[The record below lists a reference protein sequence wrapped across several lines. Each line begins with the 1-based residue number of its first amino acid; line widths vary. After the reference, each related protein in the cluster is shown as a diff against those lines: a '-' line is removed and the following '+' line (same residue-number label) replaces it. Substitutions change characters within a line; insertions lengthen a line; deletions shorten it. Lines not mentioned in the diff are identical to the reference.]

1 MSEMS
6 YHWRLSPRNPGV
18 HIRYLMLVVVT
29 VMLFLVSCRPG
40 NVIGSAEGWT
50 PVTVN
55 PTTGTLY
62 LASRA
67 GEVLALDT
75 DSGDL
80 IWRYSPPE
88 EEQLG
93 GVFGTPAIDAEK
105 LYVAGSVGDGD
116 KGRLVALKLDRVSS
130 TRIEFNRGEWAV
142 DIQLGPFVGGP
153 TVYGETVLIGS
164 EDGRLYA
171 FDTANGEEIGYFETE
186 GLKQGKDKDK
196 RVWSTP
202 IVVDSVA
209 YFGGMDDFFYAVE
222 LSETLVDGRRQ
233 LDMVLQW
240 KYKTGGVVLGQ
251 PLAIEG
257 LIVFGSFDR
266 KVYGFDIGNISKG
279 TGQERLRWSFD
290 SENWFWASPV
300 SDGKNIYIA
309 DMDGKVF
316 ALPIDRRQG
325 ESAKWVQ
332 DLGGAVAATPVISGG
347 KLVVANMDGLISRL
361 DLSTGSVEKVPI
373 SLDKEVRA
381 PLAGEHNLVDNKVFV
396 GDRESRI
403 WSINVRAWQ
412 NNLLFDAGD

>member
-1 MSEMS
+1 MGEMS
-6 YHWRLSPRNPGV
+6 YQSYRPLKIPG
-18 HIRYLMLVVVT
+18 IQTRYLVLVA
-29 VMLFLVSCRPG
+29 VMIALFLVSCTPG

-50 PVTVN
+50 PVTVDSS
-55 PTTGTLY
+55 TDTLY
-62 LASRA
+62 SANRD
-67 GEVLALDT
+67 GEVIALDT
-75 DSGDL
+75 YSGDL

-93 GVFGTPAIDAEK
+93 GVFGTPAIGPDK

-142 DIQLGPFVGGP
+142 DIQLGPFVGAP

-171 FDTANGEEIGYFETE
+171 FDTANGEEIGYFDTE

-202 IVVDSVA
+202 IVVDGIA

-233 LDMVLQW
+233 LDMVLRW

-251 PLAIEG
+251 PLAIGG

-266 KVYGFDIGNISKG
+266 KVYAFEIGDISNG
-279 TGQERLRWSFD
+279 TGEERLRWSFS

-300 SDGKNIYIA
+300 SDGKNIYTA
-309 DMDGKVF
+309 DMDGKIF

-325 ESAKWVQ
+325 ENAKWIQ

-347 KLVVANMDGLISRL
+347 KLVVATMDGLISRL
-361 DLSTGSVEKVPI
+361 GLSTGSVEKVPI
-373 SLDKEVRA
+373 ALDKEVRA
-381 PLAGEHNLVDNKVFV
+381 PLAVEQNLDDNKVFV

>member
-1 MSEMS
+1 MTDSDYSLRKLVRIHRVKM
-6 YHWRLSPRNPGV
+6 RC
-18 HIRYLMLVVVT
+18 LMLVV
-29 VMLFLVSCRPG
+29 MAIGLVLMSCRPG

-50 PVTVN
+50 PVIVDAPN
-55 PTTGTLY
+55 SKLY

-67 GEVLALDT
+67 GEVLALNT

-93 GVFGTPAIDAEK
+93 GVFGTPGMDAEK

-116 KGRLVALKLDRVSS
+116 KGRLIALNLDRGSG
-130 TRIEFNRGEWAV
+130 TRVEFNRGEWAV

-153 TVYGETVLIGS
+153 TVFGQTVLIGS

-171 FDTANGEEIGYFETE
+171 FDTGNGEEIGYFETE

-196 RVWSTP
+196 RIWSTP
-202 IVVDSVA
+202 IVVDGIA

-222 LSETLVDGRRQ
+222 LSETVVDGRRQ
-233 LDMVLQW
+233 LDMDLQW
-240 KYKTGGVVLGQ
+240 KYQTGGVVLGQ
-251 PLAIEG
+251 PLVVDG
-257 LIVFGSFDR
+257 LVVFGSFDR
-266 KVYGFDIGNISKG
+266 KVYGFKIGNSSGG
-279 TGQERLRWSFD
+279 TGEERLRWSFD

-300 SDGKNIYIA
+300 SDGKTIYIA

-316 ALPIDRRQG
+316 ALPVDRHSG
-325 ESAKWVQ
+325 EPAKWVQ

-347 KLVVANMDGLISRL
+347 KLVVARMDGLISRL
-361 DLSTGSVEKVPI
+361 GLSTGSVEKVPI
-373 SLDKEVRA
+373 ALDKEVRA
-381 PLAGEHNLVDNKVFV
+381 PLALGRSLDDNMVFL